1 MGANF
6 KEQVDANDVEKKV
19 KNYLVVCNDVK
30 ISFPKNYKD
39 EVLDMLAVKVREV
52 NSMLDLILALG
63 NKALM
68 PKHWKQIF
76 DLIGQ
81 EDSPQGNYTLK
92 QFKDFGM

>member
-1 MGANF
+1 
-6 KEQVDANDVEKKV
+6 
-19 KNYLVVCNDVK
+19 
-30 ISFPKNYKD
+30 
-39 EVLDMLAVKVREV
+39 MLAVKVREV

-81 EDSPQGNYTLK
+81 EDSP
-92 QFKDFGM
+92 